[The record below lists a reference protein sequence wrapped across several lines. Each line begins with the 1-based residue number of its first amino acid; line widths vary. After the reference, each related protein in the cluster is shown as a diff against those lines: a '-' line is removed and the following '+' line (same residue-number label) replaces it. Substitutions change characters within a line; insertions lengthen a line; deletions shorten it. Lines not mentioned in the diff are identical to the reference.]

1 MLCEFFKKLI
11 LINLLLGTL
20 SLNFAVELVQPL
32 VRVKDVARIQGVRSN
47 QLMGTGLVIGLS
59 GTGDKTTLTQE
70 MVTNTMKNLGLKFDA
85 SKIETKKCRCCH
97 HYCRITAIYVA
108 WR

>member
-1 MLCEFFKKLI
+1 MRIFSNKLI
-11 LINLLLGTL
+11 HLSILLNCV
-20 SLNFAVELVQPL
+20 SLNLAADLVQPL

-85 SKIETKKCRCCH
+85 KKIETKNRK
-97 HYCRITAIYVA
+97 IENK
-108 WR
+108 